1 MVKWIFFFCT
11 FGASDITFD
20 LAGHHTSGASSET
33 HLDVICVLL
42 KQSLRRKKNSV
53 ERKTNLLEGS
63 TTYTGAGCEKRT
75 HSECCSL
82 LIYSINSSPF
92 SGSAWDVLILEKIN
106 FFLADSTF
114 TMPRHQ
120 LDTVCYYYLH
130 INRSACD
137 LGLREHHNRKSIV
150 EIYSCDLMR
159 ISISF
164 SIEGVAG
171 DFTLPTRKLAF
182 RRKILQRAGRAFM
195 GLSESY
201 D

>member
-1 MVKWIFFFCT
+1 MFCSNSFYEEKKTLSREKQICLKVQRHTPELVVK
-11 FGASDITFD
+11 
-20 LAGHHTSGASSET
+20 
-33 HLDVICVLL
+33 
-42 KQSLRRKKNSV
+42 
-53 ERKTNLLEGS
+53 
-63 TTYTGAGCEKRT
+63 KRT
-75 HSECCSL
+75 HFECCSL

-114 TMPRHQ
+114 TMPRRQ
-120 LDTVCYYYLH
+120 LDTVCYYLH

-182 RRKILQRAGRAFM
+182 RRKILQRAGE
-195 GLSESY
+195 LSWV
-201 D
+201 